1 MIREACAL
9 CALKHLA
16 QAWVL
21 MLEFRKGF
29 PSRHYRL
36 AMGHMAEAED
46 ELVGKFAGLAAS
58 VREARKKFE
67 VNPKAD
73 DVDFGELMD
82 YVEASS
88 GYGLEATK

>member
-1 MIREACAL
+1 MTRETCAL

-21 MLEFRKGF
+21 MLEYRKGF

-36 AMGHMAEAED
+36 ALGHMAEAED
-46 ELVGKFAGLAAS
+46 ELVCKFAGLAAA
-58 VREARKKFE
+58 VREARKKLE
-67 VNPKAD
+67 ANPKSD
-73 DVDFGELMD
+73 DVDFGELVE

-88 GYGLEATK
+88 GYGAGGTT